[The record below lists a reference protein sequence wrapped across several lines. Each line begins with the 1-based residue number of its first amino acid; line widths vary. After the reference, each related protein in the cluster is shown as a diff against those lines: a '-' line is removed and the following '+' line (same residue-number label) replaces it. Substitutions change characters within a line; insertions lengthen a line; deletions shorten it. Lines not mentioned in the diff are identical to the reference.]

1 MDVPALHLVIGDE
14 ADVPDNSPT
23 MMEAVETYLRLKAK
37 KQTPTFIRAAKR
49 NGRYVA
55 EALGNRPITS
65 YSSSDAAAF
74 RDHLFDKGLSLGS
87 VKRIFGSVRSI
98 INLVMREHGIEGSNA
113 FAKTYM
119 PDRDDS
125 QDRQP
130 VPQDKLIILQKACQ
144 ETDDEMRWLLALI
157 SDTGMRLSEAAGLHR
172 DDIVLDAPAPH
183 INLTAHPWRRL
194 KTKSSARH
202 IPLVGTAL
210 WAAKRLIQHDSSY
223 AFPRYCD
230 GKTCNANSASAALN
244 KWMKTIIGGDYV
256 VHGLRHSLRDRLRAV
271 ECPSDVIDQIGGW
284 TTTGIGH
291 AYGRGYSVEI
301 LAKWMQKIECRD
313 LLSHTFY
320 NHKISVR
327 TFLSDSFCG
336 LILFTM
342 VKSICSFFALKLNHH
357 NNATYIAFKSVS
369 TWTTGKNFTTIFF
382 DRWPCHARKLFKLVL
397 VRDPDVCNYIT
408 FSHCTPPN
416 IGY

>member
-1 MDVPALHLVIGDE
+1 MYITDMSTFYVLTGQVTYRMTYNQSPHIRVHSGIYHFVRRVPADLQQHYRSDRVSISLRTKSARAASRSAVSISQRLDDYWHGLRLQKMDVPALHLVIDDE
-14 ADVPDNSPT
+14 ADMPDNSPT
-23 MMEAVETYLRLKAK
+23 MMEAVDTYLRLKAD

-65 YSSSDAAAF
+65 YSSSDAASF

-98 INLVMREHGIEGSNA
+98 INLVMREHGIEGKNA

-130 VPQDKLIILQKACQ
+130 VPQDKLVILQKACQ

-172 DDIVLDAPAPH
+172 DDIILDAPTPH
-183 INLTAHPWRRL
+183 INLTPHPWRRL

-210 WAAKRLIQHDSSY
+210 WAAKRLQQHDSSY

-244 KWMKTIIGGDYV
+244 KWMKAIIGGDYV
-256 VHGLRHSLRDRLRAV
+256 LHGLRHSLRDRLRAV
-271 ECPSDVIDQIGGW
+271 ECPSDIIDQIGGW

-301 LAKWMQKIECRD
+301 LAKWMQKIEC
-313 LLSHTFY
+313 
-320 NHKISVR
+320 
-327 TFLSDSFCG
+327 
-336 LILFTM
+336 
-342 VKSICSFFALKLNHH
+342 
-357 NNATYIAFKSVS
+357 
-369 TWTTGKNFTTIFF
+369 
-382 DRWPCHARKLFKLVL
+382 
-397 VRDPDVCNYIT
+397 
-408 FSHCTPPN
+408 
-416 IGY
+416 

>member
-1 MDVPALHLVIGDE
+1 MVYPHLHRNNNTDMSAFYVLTGQVTYRKTYNQSPHIRVRSGIYHFVRRVPADLQQHYRSDRVSISLRTKSARAASRSAVSISQRLDDYWHGLRLQKMDVPALHLVIDDE
-14 ADVPDNSPT
+14 ADVRDNSPT
-23 MMEAVETYLRLKAK
+23 MMEAVDTYLRLKAD

-74 RDHLFDKGLSLGS
+74 RDHLFSKDLSLGS

-119 PDRDDS
+119 PERDDS
-125 QDRQP
+125 QDREP
-130 VPQDKLIILQKACQ
+130 VPQDKLIILQNACQ

-157 SDTGMRLSEAAGLHR
+157 SETGMRLSEAAGLHR
-172 DDIVLDAPAPH
+172 DDIVLDALTPH

-210 WAAKRLIQHDSSY
+210 WAARRLMQHDSSY

-271 ECPSDVIDQIGGW
+271 ECPSDIIDQIGGW

-301 LAKWMQKIECRD
+301 MAKWMERIKT
-313 LLSHTFY
+313 S
-320 NHKISVR
+320 
-327 TFLSDSFCG
+327 FL
-336 LILFTM
+336 
-342 VKSICSFFALKLNHH
+342 
-357 NNATYIAFKSVS
+357 
-369 TWTTGKNFTTIFF
+369 F
-382 DRWPCHARKLFKLVL
+382 D
-397 VRDPDVCNYIT
+397 
-408 FSHCTPPN
+408 
-416 IGY
+416 

>member
-1 MDVPALHLVIGDE
+1 MTYNQSLHIRVRSGIYHFVRRVPADLQQHYRSDRVSISLRTKSARAASRSAVSISQRLDDYWHGLRLQKMDVPALHLVIDDE

-23 MMEAVETYLRLKAK
+23 MMEAVETYLRLKAE

-55 EALGNRPITS
+55 EGLGNRPITS

-74 RDHLFDKGLSLGS
+74 RDHLFGKGLSLGS

-130 VPQDKLIILQKACQ
+130 VHKDKLIILQKTCQ
-144 ETDDEMRWLLALI
+144 ETDDAMRWLLALI

-172 DDIVLDAPAPH
+172 DDIILDAPTPH
-183 INLTAHPWRRL
+183 INLTAHLWRRL

-210 WAAKRLIQHDSSY
+210 WAAQRLVQHDSSY

-271 ECPSDVIDQIGGW
+271 ECPSDIIDQIGGW

-291 AYGRGYSVEI
+291 AYGKGYSVEI
-301 LAKWMQKIECRD
+301 LAKWMQKIEC
-313 LLSHTFY
+313 
-320 NHKISVR
+320 
-327 TFLSDSFCG
+327 
-336 LILFTM
+336 
-342 VKSICSFFALKLNHH
+342 
-357 NNATYIAFKSVS
+357 
-369 TWTTGKNFTTIFF
+369 
-382 DRWPCHARKLFKLVL
+382 
-397 VRDPDVCNYIT
+397 
-408 FSHCTPPN
+408 
-416 IGY
+416 

>member
-1 MDVPALHLVIGDE
+1 MYITDMSAFYVLTGQVTYRMTYNQSPHIRVRSGIYHFVRRVPADLQQHYRSDRVSISLHTKSARAASRSALSISQRLDDYWHGLRLQKMDVPALHLVIDDD
-14 ADVPDNSPT
+14 ADMPDNSPT
-23 MMEAVETYLRLKAK
+23 MMEAVETYLRLKAD

-74 RDHLFDKGLSLGS
+74 RDHLFHKGLSLGS

-98 INLVMREHGIEGSNA
+98 INLVMREYGIEGSNA

-119 PDRDDS
+119 PERDDS

-130 VPQDKLIILQKACQ
+130 VPQDKLIILHKACQ

-157 SDTGMRLSEAAGLHR
+157 SDTGMRLSEATGLANG
-172 DDIVLDAPAPH
+172 DIVLGVDLPH
-183 INLTAHPWRRL
+183 INVRPHPWRRL
-194 KTKSSARH
+194 KTKGSERLV
-202 IPLVGTAL
+202 PLVGASL
-210 WAAKRLIQHDSSY
+210 WAAKRLQQHDSAY

-230 GKTCNANSASAALN
+230 GQTCNANSASAALN

-271 ECPSDVIDQIGGW
+271 ECPSDIIDQIGGW

-291 AYGRGYSVEI
+291 AYGKGYSVEI
-301 LAKWMQKIECRD
+301 L
-313 LLSHTFY
+313 
-320 NHKISVR
+320 
-327 TFLSDSFCG
+327 
-336 LILFTM
+336 
-342 VKSICSFFALKLNHH
+342 LN
-357 NNATYIAFKSVS
+357 
-369 TWTTGKNFTTIFF
+369 G
-382 DRWPCHARKLFKLVL
+382 
-397 VRDPDVCNYIT
+397 
-408 FSHCTPPN
+408 
-416 IGY
+416 

>member
-1 MDVPALHLVIGDE
+1 MTYNQSPHIRVRSGIYHFVRRVPADLQQHYRSDRVSISLRTKSARAASRSAVSISQRLDDYWHGLRLQKMDVPALHLVIDDE

-23 MMEAVETYLRLKAK
+23 MMEAVETYLRLKAE

-55 EALGNRPITS
+55 EGLGNRPITS

-74 RDHLFDKGLSLGS
+74 RDHLFGKGLSLGS

-130 VPQDKLIILQKACQ
+130 VPKDKLIILQKACQ

-172 DDIVLDAPAPH
+172 DDIILDAPTPH
-183 INLTAHPWRRL
+183 INLTAHLWRRL

-210 WAAKRLIQHDSSY
+210 WAAQRLVQHDSSY

-271 ECPSDVIDQIGGW
+271 ECPSDIIDQIGGW
-284 TTTGIGH
+284 ATTGIGH
-291 AYGRGYSVEI
+291 AYGKGYSVEI
-301 LAKWMQKIECRD
+301 LAKWMQKIEC
-313 LLSHTFY
+313 
-320 NHKISVR
+320 
-327 TFLSDSFCG
+327 
-336 LILFTM
+336 
-342 VKSICSFFALKLNHH
+342 
-357 NNATYIAFKSVS
+357 
-369 TWTTGKNFTTIFF
+369 
-382 DRWPCHARKLFKLVL
+382 
-397 VRDPDVCNYIT
+397 
-408 FSHCTPPN
+408 
-416 IGY
+416 